1 MKERNFDVINPVDWP
16 GDVINA
22 PGGEHE
28 NLFQVEEEWDS
39 KVEEEW
45 DSKIE
50 EEWDSKIEEEWDSKI
65 ILPDYWHHSKIDH
78 SFKYLSQ
85 DPSSTHFLSFNS
97 GNFCCVSL

>member
-22 PGGEHE
+22 PGGENE

-39 KVEEEW
+39 KIEEEW

-65 ILPDYWHHSKIDH
+65 ILPDYWHHSNIDH
-78 SFKYLSQ
+78 SFK
-85 DPSSTHFLSFNS
+85 SFS
-97 GNFCCVSL
+97 RPKFYSFFIF

>member
-50 EEWDSKIEEEWDSKI
+50 EEWYSKI